1 MTEDTELRLAALEHA
16 SRINN
21 SRPTNAQTI
30 VADAEVIYAFLKS
43 RGITSQIPDVTISTI
58 PHRSPSA
65 SNLGVSCSCG
75 MVGLADQYAKM
86 AFSISGD
93 SSRYLHTKQ
102 RCGEVCDHGT
112 FITDACPF
120 TACGVG

>member
-65 SNLGVSCSCG
+65 S
-75 MVGLADQYAKM
+75 ADKWDAYEADTWR
-86 AFSISGD
+86 APRLSTIGD
-93 SSRYLHTKQ
+93 D
-102 RCGEVCDHGT
+102 GG
-112 FITDACPF
+112 DA
-120 TACGVG
+120 

>member
-43 RGITSQIPDVTISTI
+43 RGITSQIPDVTITPVTSV
-58 PHRSPSA
+58 SS
-65 SNLGVSCSCG
+65 LGVSCSCG
-75 MVGLADQYAKM
+75 MVGLADQYAKL

-93 SSRYLHTKQ
+93 NSRYLHTKQ